1 VTIFEI
7 KSVTEDDRFVER
19 ESRGGAIPR
28 HKLIDRMPITAL
40 RFERS
45 QAYDHGDL
53 GVLQIGNSEL
63 TSDRNSAPSR
73 RTERLSENKPA
84 ARDKPA
90 AKDSSLRPASQIRL
104 CFKCSSSSCH
114 RSCLTSLLSNPSTVF
129 QYGVSIFL
137 LDNGKQFHIMAR
149 VPQSKTTVS
158 PYKVQVLDRAL
169 AALAILAARSSDCS
183 LAELCPA
190 LKLHKSTVHR
200 LMMVLEQHRLVVKSP
215 ETGRYRLGLRLY
227 ELGSRAIDGLDLR
240 GRARPYLDRLQDEF
254 GETVFF
260 CILDEGQVF
269 YVEKVESQRSVRTA
283 CTVGSRAPAY
293 CTAVGKAML
302 AELPE
307 AEVNKIV
314 QRWGLK
320 AITPNTITTASA
332 LKAELK
338 AVRSRGYAIDDEEK
352 EEGLRCIGAAVR
364 SHSGKLAAA
373 MSISGPAFRMTKE
386 RVPEIGRAL
395 MEAAGNLSAELG
407 YQAIAA
413 GPARR
418 AAS

>member
-1 VTIFEI
+1 MPTI
-7 KSVTEDDRFVER
+7 
-19 ESRGGAIPR
+19 G
-28 HKLIDRMPITAL
+28 
-40 RFERS
+40 
-45 QAYDHGDL
+45 
-53 GVLQIGNSEL
+53 
-63 TSDRNSAPSR
+63 
-73 RTERLSENKPA
+73 
-84 ARDKPA
+84 
-90 AKDSSLRPASQIRL
+90 
-104 CFKCSSSSCH
+104 
-114 RSCLTSLLSNPSTVF
+114 
-129 QYGVSIFL
+129 FL
-137 LDNGKQFHIMAR
+137 LDKQKQFHNMTR
-149 VPQSKTTVS
+149 VPQSKTGDS

-169 AALAILAARSSDCS
+169 AALAILAKSSSDCS

-200 LMMVLEQHRLVVKSP
+200 LMMVLEQHRLVAKNP
-215 ETGRYRLGLRLY
+215 DTGRYRLGLRLY

-302 AELPE
+302 AELPDL
-307 AEVNKIV
+307 EVSKIV
-314 QRWGLK
+314 RRWGLK
-320 AITPNTITTASA
+320 AVTPNTITTAGD

-338 AVRSRGYAIDDEEK
+338 AVRARGYAIDDEEK

-395 MEAAGNLSAELG
+395 MEAASKLSAELG
-407 YQAIAA
+407 YQTAPAELLASAA
-413 GPARR
+413 N
-418 AAS
+418 

>member
-1 VTIFEI
+1 MRET
-7 KSVTEDDRFVER
+7 SVGGKKRLPRAQATGVER
-19 ESRGGAIPR
+19 
-28 HKLIDRMPITAL
+28 
-40 RFERS
+40 
-45 QAYDHGDL
+45 
-53 GVLQIGNSEL
+53 VLQC
-63 TSDRNSAPSR
+63 
-73 RTERLSENKPA
+73 K
-84 ARDKPA
+84 
-90 AKDSSLRPASQIRL
+90 
-104 CFKCSSSSCH
+104 
-114 RSCLTSLLSNPSTVF
+114 LSN
-129 QYGVSIFL
+129 FL
-137 LDNGKQFHIMAR
+137 VDKQKQFHNMRR
-149 VPQSKTTVS
+149 VPQSKTSGS

-169 AALAILAARSSDCS
+169 AALAILAKSSSDCS

-200 LMMVLEQHRLVVKSP
+200 LMMVLEQHRLVVKNP
-215 ETGRYRLGLRLY
+215 DTGRYRLGLRLY

-240 GRARPYLDRLQDEF
+240 GKARPYLDRLQEQF

-302 AELPE
+302 AELPD
-307 AEVNKIV
+307 AEVSKIV
-314 QRWGLK
+314 RRWGLK
-320 AITPNTITTASA
+320 PVTPNTITTASA

-386 RVPEIGRAL
+386 KVPEIGRAV
-395 MEAAGNLSAELG
+395 MRAANELSAELG
-407 YQAIAA
+407 YEGAALEVVRKAA
-413 GPARR
+413 G
-418 AAS
+418 

>member
-1 VTIFEI
+1 
-7 KSVTEDDRFVER
+7 
-19 ESRGGAIPR
+19 
-28 HKLIDRMPITAL
+28 
-40 RFERS
+40 
-45 QAYDHGDL
+45 
-53 GVLQIGNSEL
+53 
-63 TSDRNSAPSR
+63 
-73 RTERLSENKPA
+73 
-84 ARDKPA
+84 
-90 AKDSSLRPASQIRL
+90 
-104 CFKCSSSSCH
+104 
-114 RSCLTSLLSNPSTVF
+114 
-129 QYGVSIFL
+129 
-137 LDNGKQFHIMAR
+137 MAR
-149 VPQSKTTVS
+149 VPQSETPDS

-169 AALAILAARSSDCS
+169 AALAILANSSSDCS

-190 LKLHKSTVHR
+190 MKLHKSTVHR
-200 LMMVLEQHRLVVKSP
+200 LMMVLEQHRLVVKNP

-227 ELGSRAIDGLDLR
+227 ELGSRAIEGLDLR
-240 GRARPYLDRLQDEF
+240 GRARPYLDRLQAEF

-302 AELPE
+302 AELSE

-314 QRWGLK
+314 RRWGLK
-320 AITPNTITTASA
+320 PVTPNTIRTASA
-332 LKAELK
+332 LKVELK

-373 MSISGPAFRMTKE
+373 MSVSGPAFRMSKE

-395 MEAAGNLSAELG
+395 MEAATKLSAELG
-407 YQAIAA
+407 YQAPSAELVQS
-413 GPARR
+413 